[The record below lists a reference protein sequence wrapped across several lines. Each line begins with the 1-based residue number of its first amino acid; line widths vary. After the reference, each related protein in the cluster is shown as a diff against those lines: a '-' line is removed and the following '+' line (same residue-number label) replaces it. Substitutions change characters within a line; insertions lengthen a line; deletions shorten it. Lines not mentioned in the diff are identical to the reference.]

1 MKKEKNIEKI
11 PVIINCDPGIDDAV
25 AIMMALKS
33 EKLDIKLITTDIGN
47 VSTEIAAKN
56 ALSVLELLGAPN
68 IPVAVGDGKCFEKE
82 RPRRAAHGKTGLG
95 SYVFPK
101 NSRKLVKGDAVDIM
115 HQTLMESEEKITIIC
130 LSPPTNIAKMFRKYG
145 VPKDKIERI
154 VFMVGSIEQLKRG
167 QLPYMEFN
175 VSGDPEAS
183 QEILKSKV
191 RLDIVPMEM
200 GHTAYLTWQDVFK
213 TKITN
218 YVGSVLEIIY
228 REYKDFHVK
237 NGIATHDGCAIAY
250 VTNPE
255 IFKVEVVKAT
265 VKYYDKL
272 GTGVFNM
279 NFDKKPNAN
288 VCTEVDVKKFRK
300 LYFDC
305 LKKCK

>member
-1 MKKEKNIEKI
+1 MKKNKIEQKI

-47 VSTEIAAKN
+47 VTTEVAAKN
-56 ALSVLELLGAPN
+56 ALSVLELLGAPK
-68 IPVAVGDGKCFEKE
+68 IPVAAGDGKCFEIE

-101 NSRKLVKGDAVDIM
+101 NSRNVEKIDAVDAIYR
-115 HQTLMESEEKITIIC
+115 TLTESEEKITIIC
-130 LSPPTNIAKMFRKYG
+130 LSPPTNLAKMFRKYG

-167 QLPYMEFN
+167 QLPYKEFN
-175 VSGDPEAS
+175 VSGDPEACE
-183 QEILKSKV
+183 EILKAKLK
-191 RLDIVPMEM
+191 LDIVPMEM
-200 GHTAYLTWQDVFK
+200 GHTAILTWQDVFK
-213 TKITN
+213 TKLMN
-218 YVGSVLEIIY
+218 HVGSVLEIIY

-250 VTNPE
+250 ITNPE
-255 IFKVEVVKAT
+255 IFKTEEVKAT

-272 GTGVFNM
+272 GSGVFNM
-279 NFDKKPNAN
+279 NFDKKPNAT

-300 LYFDC
+300 LYFKC